1 MKRVM
6 DNLSPPKVLMLGF
19 TVLILTGSVLLSLPV
34 ATESRE
40 GLPFLDA
47 LFTATSAICV
57 TGLVVVDTGDTFSIF
72 GELVILMLIQIGGL
86 GFMTFSTL
94 FLIIMKKRISL
105 KERLLIKESFNFTD
119 LSGVVK
125 IARRVFMFTLTAET
139 IGGII
144 LAFRFSMDMAVG
156 KAIYFGFF
164 HAISNFNNAGFDL
177 LGGFQSLT
185 MYVDDPIVTITI
197 GLLIIL
203 GGIGFIVIHEL
214 YDYRQTKRLSLHT
227 KIVLTATSILVVG
240 ATILIF
246 LLEYHNAK
254 TLGTLSPVGKWLG
267 AFFQSVT
274 PRTAGANTLPIA
286 DLTYPTLFLIIFL
299 MFVGAGS
306 GSTASGIKVTTLTV
320 LLATIWSQLRGKE
333 NVTLFKRK
341 IVMETILKA
350 FTITACGL
358 LLVFTATFILS
369 VTEKGFEFIVY
380 LFEATSAFGTVGLS
394 MGLTPELSPIGRICI
409 IVMMFIGRLG
419 PLTIAFALTRNRKD
433 DAFHYPKGNIMIG

>member
-1 MKRVM
+1 MKRVI
-6 DNLSPPKVLMLGF
+6 DNLNPPTVLMLGF
-19 TVLILTGSVLLSLPV
+19 AMLILTGSVLLSLPV

-40 GLPFLDA
+40 GLSFLDA

-57 TGLVVVDTGDTFSIF
+57 TGLVVVDTGDTFSVF

-125 IARRVFMFTLTAET
+125 IARRVFMFTLIAET

-144 LAFRFSMDMAVG
+144 LAFRFSMDMPVG

-177 LGGFQSLT
+177 MGGFQSLT
-185 MYVDDPIVTITI
+185 MYVDDPIVTITV

-214 YDYRQTKRLSLHT
+214 YEYRQTKRLSLHT
-227 KIVLTATSILVVG
+227 KIVLTSTSILVVG

-286 DLTYPTLFLIIFL
+286 DLTYPTLFLTIFL

-320 LLATIWSQLRGKE
+320 LLATLWAQLNGKE
-333 NVTLFKRK
+333 HVTLFKRK
-341 IVMETILKA
+341 IVMETIVKA
-350 FTITACGL
+350 FTITMCGL

-394 MGLTPELSPIGRICI
+394 MGLTPELSPIGRVCI

-419 PLTIAFALTRNRKD
+419 PLTIAFALTKNRKD